1 MASFCKTCTGPIEP
15 PNQHDNCIAAT
26 WLIWGEA
33 AGEALPSPHS
43 PVTFPEDGFH
53 SPWNIADFVLFG
65 REEEDSMSISASE
78 KEDWVEMEHDCP
90 VSEGPP
96 DLQEELVRVMTT
108 VIQELK
114 LSLPRVSS
122 TPGILD

>member
-1 MASFCKTCTGPIEP
+1 
-15 PNQHDNCIAAT
+15 
-26 WLIWGEA
+26 
-33 AGEALPSPHS
+33 
-43 PVTFPEDGFH
+43 
-53 SPWNIADFVLFG
+53 
-65 REEEDSMSISASE
+65 MSISALE

-108 VIQELK
+108 VILELK